1 MTTQTQD
8 IDYQKLA
15 SALLAAQLAQNGGR
29 QKAVSSTPT
38 TVYGHGVTG
47 PQPGG
52 VAGLFSYPGL
62 EPDLVNAMVMPRL
75 GLLDMLPSRTSIY
88 DNPLYGIMTG
98 VTASTGGEPS
108 GVCDDPPVAGLAV
121 APFSSNWD

>member
-1 MTTQTQD
+1 MTTQTQEL
-8 IDYQKLA
+8 DYQKLA

-75 GLLDMLPSRTSIY
+75 CTERARGVARCSAVDGPST
-88 DNPLYGIMTG
+88 
-98 VTASTGGEPS
+98 
-108 GVCDDPPVAGLAV
+108 
-121 APFSSNWD
+121 